1 MQCNYV
7 CDIPLLISSIND
19 SFSMVGWTQLVAR
32 FNVTSSL
39 SPVIQASR
47 IIITFNVK
55 FQRKLKLIKL
65 FYVIY
70 ILYAYILCYID
81 V

>member
-7 CDIPLLISSIND
+7 CDIPLFISSIND

-32 FNVTSSL
+32 FNVTSFL

-55 FQRKLKLIKL
+55 FQRKLKLNKL

-70 ILYAYILCYID
+70 ILYAYILC
-81 V
+81 